1 MNRRILKAEFE
12 TREYGRVVYS
22 SMLDM
27 EVEKLTTGMEV
38 PTVSKNDNVD
48 IQEDLKADSKV
59 KTLKDALIT
68 IVPFKALRTDS
79 QGEAYKPLLENDFAE
94 YNGLLSRWV
103 KPFKKQ
109 ETKT

>member
-1 MNRRILKAEFE
+1 MNRRILKAE
-12 TREYGRVVYS
+12 TRESERVVFS
-22 SMLDM
+22 TMPDM

-38 PTVSKNDNVD
+38 QTISKNDNVD
-48 IQEDLKADSKV
+48 MQEDLKADSNL

-68 IVPFKALRTDS
+68 IVPFKAPRNDP

-109 ETKT
+109 DTKT